1 MNNDNNDNEALPENL
16 SGDVL
21 AQLDRLADIS
31 TAIDLLDRDL
41 EESHKRRLAQIE
53 AIGARVDADARSIDE
68 QLDELE
74 RDEALASD
82 ILDEVAMNEAT
93 VLARMEEED
102 EAEEKAKAAESAA

>member
-1 MNNDNNDNEALPENL
+1 MNNDNNDEVLPENL
-16 SGDVL
+16 PEDVL

-31 TAIDLLDRDL
+31 SAIDRLDRDL

-53 AIGARVDADARSIDE
+53 AIGARVDADAKSIDE

-102 EAEEKAKAAESAA
+102 EAEEVAKAAL